1 VVIISVDVDPTE
13 SAEYLRGYAA
23 SRGYSWHMTTL
34 DRDLVLAYSVRT
46 QSTKVGINS
55 RGVVV
60 LRAGYGTQ
68 NEHEWRRWMEALS
81 HQD

>member
-1 VVIISVDVDPTE
+1 M
-13 SAEYLRGYAA
+13 A
-23 SRGYSWHMTTL
+23 TL

-55 RGVVV
+55 RGIVV

-68 NEHEWRRWMEALS
+68 NEHEWRRWMEVLS
-81 HQD
+81 QHD